1 MMNRLF
7 PLLLATPLL
16 AQNPKPS
23 FDSLAKLDLPGVK
36 INLEKKSVDVTAAV
50 SLREGS
56 LEFIACTPNSKEH
69 ESIVVV
75 KAKPSHI
82 HTALLLLRAKP
93 GHPAIRKMVGDADN
107 PRWIDLPPQGSPV
120 TVSFVVPGKNG
131 KPVELPISD
140 FVARIDY
147 DSDPKE
153 AEIEGSAKRLQHFV
167 FAGSHLYGKD
177 GEPKTYLADTSG
189 SVISLSTFGDELLCL
204 PEVYANENQALQW
217 EVNPKHLPEIGT
229 EITLRLTPTPVKE
242 EDSEESPSPG
252 ADN

>member
-1 MMNRLF
+1 MMKRLF
-7 PLLLATPLL
+7 PLLLTTPLL
-16 AQNPKPS
+16 AEDPKPS
-23 FDSLAKLDLPGVK
+23 VDLLAKLDLPGVK
-36 INLEKKSVDVTAAV
+36 INLERKSVDVTAAV

-56 LEFIACTPNSKEH
+56 LEFIACLANSKEH

-75 KAKPSHI
+75 KARPSHI

-93 GHPAIRKMVGDADN
+93 GHPAIRKMVGDEDN
-107 PRWIDLPPQGSPV
+107 PRWIDIPPQGSPI
-120 TVSFVVPGKNG
+120 TVSFVVPSEDG
-131 KPVELPISD
+131 KPIDRPISD

-147 DSDPKE
+147 DSDPG
-153 AEIEGSAKRLQHFV
+153 APEIEDSGERLQHFV
-167 FAGSHLYGKD
+167 FAGSRLYGKD

-229 EITLRLTPTPVKE
+229 EITLRLTPTPLKE
-242 EDSEESPSPG
+242 EGRTEPPSPG
-252 ADN
+252 TND